1 MKLLQQ
7 KHVIITILIGVI
19 IFLCFGTAK
28 SQGEKELG
36 LYEAAIE
43 LSKLIDN
50 SNKLNVD
57 AANKIFTNAGFQIGE
72 LSSIDNFLLRKY
84 STKPCFLNP
93 LTNELDCTSSEPQE
107 GFIFMAPKSA
117 FGGAAASASGK
128 SIGKSI
134 ASLPVTNLA
143 DGISV
148 FLVNRTKKELSVAF
162 FDRLTNRIQQ
172 IPALVQNFPS
182 TSLQMNA
189 IGTDIYQYEKFI
201 QSLRQAFITDF
212 KGLPGN
218 FGRYIMS
225 NEELIKR
232 KAPRAIAGDGL
243 HMMQSFISAKNFSS
257 IIRYLSSDTSYIQTT
272 GAPELELLQGVLKT
286 TDVVLHAFQ
295 KPDESWID
303 FNDFNKMM
311 QNEKQLDMFF
321 ALILLEANKRQI
333 VFPDGLTFS
342 QILANQDHVKSQL
355 SGMIFQVNQLLLY
368 LKNVNAEANKNAN
381 LEDYYN
387 LLNSLFAVAET
398 GFRLLPDGVGIEKEE
413 ARKFFT
419 VAQSLSSLTLYI
431 YQKKYSASVTQMASV
446 LKELKII
453 DNGSPTLATKGKG
466 LKNQKQKQNQKLE
479 KRFDQILRYANFFAL
494 IAEAEDGN
502 TLASIIDQ
510 FAAPVGSSVE
520 KRKNSFTMGINGY
533 VGVVYG
539 QEIANT
545 SLILMEDLKRE
556 PFYGLSAPV
565 GISMNIGIQKF
576 SIGTFFSL
584 IDVGAITA
592 FRFDDENT
600 QDLPEVT
607 IGNIFAP
614 GIHLELGYGSIPL
627 VIGYGWQG
635 GPNLRKVTNE
645 ALEVTE
651 FSVLRR
657 SAFIRVDI
665 PMAWF

>member
-1 MKLLQQ
+1 MKLPHQDQ
-7 KHVIITILIGVI
+7 TFISILIGSI
-19 IFLCFGTAK
+19 ILLFFGTAK
-28 SQGEKELG
+28 SQGDRELG

-50 SNKLNVD
+50 SNKLND
-57 AANKIFTNAGFQIGE
+57 AAANQVFAKAGFQEID

-84 STKPCFLNP
+84 TANPCFLNP
-93 LTNELDCTSSEPQE
+93 VTNELDCASEEPLD
-107 GFIFMAPKSA
+107 GFIFMAPKSVL
-117 FGGAAASASGK
+117 GGATASASGK
-128 SIGKSI
+128 SIGKSL

-162 FDRLTNRIQQ
+162 FDRLTKKIQQ
-172 IPALVQNFPS
+172 LPALVQNFPS
-182 TSLQMNA
+182 TTLQMDA

-225 NEELIKR
+225 NEDLIKR

-243 HMMQSFISAKNFSS
+243 HVMQSFISAQDFSS
-257 IIRYLSSDTSYIQTT
+257 IIKYLSSDTSYIQTT
-272 GAPELELLQGVLKT
+272 DAFDLELLQGVLKT

-295 KPDESWID
+295 KPDDSWID

-311 QNEKQLDMFF
+311 QNEKQLDMFL
-321 ALILLEANKRQI
+321 ALILLEAKKKQV

-342 QILANQDHVKSQL
+342 QILTNQDHVVSQL
-355 SGMIFQVNQLLLY
+355 SGMIFHVNQLLLY
-368 LKNVNAEANKNAN
+368 LKNVNAAGNGEPN

-398 GFRLLPDGVGIEKEE
+398 GLRLLPDGAGIETAD

-419 VAQSLSSLTLYI
+419 VAQSLSTLTLYI

-453 DNGSPTLATKGKG
+453 DKSASIPNTKGKRV
-466 LKNQKQKQNQKLE
+466 KSQNQNQKLE

-510 FAAPVGSSVE
+510 YAAPVGSSVE
-520 KRKNSFTMGINGY
+520 KRKNRFTMGINGY
-533 VGVVYG
+533 VGIVYG

-545 SLILMEDLKRE
+545 SLSLTEDLKNE

-565 GISMNIGIQKF
+565 GISMNFGIQKL

-614 GIHLELGYGSIPL
+614 GIHLELGYGNIPL